1 MLKSELYENLKIL
14 LGEEKVSI
22 REDDLIAYARDAWP
36 KTTIKFQQGKIEYL
50 PKAIVW
56 PSDRDDVVKIVRFAN
71 EKLIPLIPFGGG
83 SGVCG
88 GTMPVNGGVI
98 VDLKRMERILRI
110 DETSLTFTAEAG
122 IIGERLER
130 TLNENGFTLGHFPSS
145 IYCSTLGGWL
155 ATRSAGQL
163 STKYGKVEDMV
174 LSVEVVLP
182 DGKVMETKPSPRSAV
197 GPNLT
202 QLFVGSEG
210 VLGIITKATMK
221 IWKVPETRSFAG
233 VLFESVENGLRA
245 IRNILQNGIY
255 PAVVRLYDELDT
267 FMIAEDKTKQTSSR
281 VQLSDDTFKKEL
293 FHRAER
299 FLISHPEVIG
309 LLTPLI
315 PKKCLLILAFE
326 GGSEHVELERNMA
339 LKIAKE
345 NGGKDLGEEPG
356 RKWWETRYRV
366 SYGLSPVFYIGGFAD
381 TIEVATTWD
390 NVLNLY
396 YSMKNAMTEHCLVLA
411 HFSHAYRD
419 GCSIYFTFAGSAQE
433 DKKEEL
439 YDKILKSALDAC
451 ITAGG
456 TISHHHGVGYSKQR
470 WLKQEYAGGME
481 ILKNLKR
488 TLDPNNIM
496 NPGKLGLM

>member
-36 KTTIKFQQGKIEYL
+36 KNTIKFQQGKIEYL

-281 VQLSDDTFKKEL
+281 VQLSDDTF
-293 FHRAER
+293 
-299 FLISHPEVIG
+299 P
-309 LLTPLI
+309 
-315 PKKCLLILAFE
+315 
-326 GGSEHVELERNMA
+326 
-339 LKIAKE
+339 
-345 NGGKDLGEEPG
+345 
-356 RKWWETRYRV
+356 
-366 SYGLSPVFYIGGFAD
+366 
-381 TIEVATTWD
+381 
-390 NVLNLY
+390 
-396 YSMKNAMTEHCLVLA
+396 
-411 HFSHAYRD
+411 
-419 GCSIYFTFAGSAQE
+419 
-433 DKKEEL
+433 
-439 YDKILKSALDAC
+439 
-451 ITAGG
+451 
-456 TISHHHGVGYSKQR
+456 
-470 WLKQEYAGGME
+470 
-481 ILKNLKR
+481 
-488 TLDPNNIM
+488 
-496 NPGKLGLM
+496 